1 MPGAPAIQL
10 ATLDDPPSWHNA
22 AGRVDRSACLNL
34 DVRKLW
40 RQLPDDAWR
49 PAQSESRPGTRAPGS
64 KTHREAV
71 AHFTLTAADL
81 DRLLALARPFQL
93 LGDFRTEKANA
104 MRRIHHGATEAR
116 SKRSRQDEQDQQDND
131 LHIQSCIHP
140 VDPVKTS
147 LRIHH
152 GATEARSK
160 RSRQDEQDQ
169 QDNDFHIHSCIHPV
183 DPVKTSLRIHHGDM
197 EALNKKSRQD
207 EQDQQDSDLH
217 IQSCIHPV
225 DPVKTSSPC
234 LRDSVVNASFRRTP
248 RTMNPNLGAAA
259 VKVHGVEPTWSQTFR
274 LERWRLH
281 EKLARHFIFCPRCD
295 GRRFKLYLPLCTP
308 AEARD
313 AHFAL
318 AHLQQHAAG
327 NKPLTEPQRR
337 LIDRYATLFSPRRI
351 LCADCLHM
359 RFGYIHPRKNDH
371 TRELTAPDNPN
382 DPALSLL
389 ALPPAERRA
398 ALLDHIAELK
408 RRRDVHQRASRIR
421 KAYELI
427 EQYKATEGDDLAFL
441 NLARKFLR

>member
-34 DVRKLW
+34 DVRKFW

-64 KTHREAV
+64 QTHREAV
-71 AHFTLTAADL
+71 AHFTLTTADL

-131 LHIQSCIHP
+131 SP
-140 VDPVKTS
+140 
-147 LRIHH
+147 
-152 GATEARSK
+152 
-160 RSRQDEQDQ
+160 
-169 QDNDFHIHSCIHPV
+169 
-183 DPVKTSLRIHHGDM
+183 
-197 EALNKKSRQD
+197 
-207 EQDQQDSDLH
+207 

-234 LRDSVVNASFRRTP
+234 LRDSVVNASVRRTP

-259 VKVHGVEPTWSQTFR
+259 VKVHGVESTWSQTFR

-281 EKLARHFIFCPRCD
+281 EKLARHFIVCPRCD

-313 AHFAL
+313 ARFAL

-337 LIDRYATLFSPRRI
+337 LIDRYAPLFPPRQI
-351 LCADCLHM
+351 LCADCLNL

-371 TRELTAPDNPN
+371 MRELTAPVNPN

-398 ALLDHIAELK
+398 ALLDHIADLK
-408 RRRDVHQRASRIR
+408 RRRNVHQRASRIR

-441 NLARKFLR
+441 NLARKILR